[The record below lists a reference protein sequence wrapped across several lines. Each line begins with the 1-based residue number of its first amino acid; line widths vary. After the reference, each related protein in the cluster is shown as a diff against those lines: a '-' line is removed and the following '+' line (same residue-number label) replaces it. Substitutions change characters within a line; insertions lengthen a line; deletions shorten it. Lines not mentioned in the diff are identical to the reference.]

1 MLSTL
6 DRTLERNPVQILKKK
21 KHKVKI
27 NEWRKLY
34 MLTLIKRKWE

>member
-6 DRTLERNPVQILKKK
+6 DRTLERNPVQILKK